1 MNFRRLVITH
11 RNEKGMTLIELLI
24 AMAVTGII
32 LGSITV
38 TLQQVFA
45 MHSRSLNHMTAVRQV
60 QSAGYWVSQDALMAQ
75 SVNATMPS
83 PAILRLT
90 WTEWDGVVND
100 IIYSIDNNN
109 RLKRTNGASE
119 SIIASHIDP
128 AQTSCNFID
137 TDNNTIK
144 DKVIF
149 TVKATV
155 GSGSTAGTETRVYEI
170 APRSIK

>member
-1 MNFRRLVITH
+1 MNFRRLGITH
-11 RNEKGMTLIELLI
+11 RNEKGMTLVELLI

-45 MHSRSLNHMTAVRQV
+45 MNSRSLNHMTAVRQV

-75 SVNATMPS
+75 TVNTENLSGPQD
-83 PAILRLT
+83 IVQLT
-90 WTEWDGVVND
+90 WTEWDGVPHD
-100 IIYSIDNNN
+100 IVYSIDNNS

-128 AQTSCNFID
+128 PPQTSCNI
-137 TDNNTIK
+137 TGGK
-144 DKVIF
+144 LIF

-155 GSGSTAGTETRVYEI
+155 GSGSTAGTETRVYEVT
-170 APRSIK
+170 PRSTK